1 MEMGISVKD
10 LYPPENDFARFEFLC
25 IIFRRGNKAML
36 RGYISQ
42 IQLLSV
48 KYPYMEKILNTF
60 EMVFDNKY
68 PFGWEN

>member
-1 MEMGISVKD
+1 MILLD
-10 LYPPENDFARFEFLC
+10 LNFYV
-25 IIFRRGNKAML
+25 KAML